1 VRYTPGQLRNATG
14 IAPETFRH
22 WKKALGPLRSERG
35 HSPCFS
41 AGDLLAVAVV
51 RVLTMDLGLRVG
63 ALSPVAEA
71 LFDICNAS
79 PWPALERSNLILI
92 AGESRVLLVPE
103 LEPNIASDLRVIV
116 ALRPIVALLRM
127 QLEPVTEDVEQ
138 PLLRFPLYG
147 LAAGSGRS

>member
-1 VRYTPGQLRNATG
+1 
-14 IAPETFRH
+14 
-22 WKKALGPLRSERG
+22 
-35 HSPCFS
+35 
-41 AGDLLAVAVV
+41 
-51 RVLTMDLGLRVG
+51 MDLGLRVG

>member
-1 VRYTPGQLRNATG
+1 
-14 IAPETFRH
+14 
-22 WKKALGPLRSERG
+22 
-35 HSPCFS
+35 
-41 AGDLLAVAVV
+41 
-51 RVLTMDLGLRVG
+51 MDLGLRVG

-79 PWPALERSNLILI
+79 SWPALERSNLIFV

-103 LEPNIASDLRVIV
+103 LEPGIVSDLRVIV

-127 QLEPVTEDVEQ
+127 QLEPVAEDVEQ